1 MRKVLWCIGAASVLA
16 CADHGSPTQ
25 DSGLTFPPPRLTMTA
40 TSRVIAA
47 DGGAR
52 ALEVSAML
60 KNETDTVLAVVVDP
74 NCPLIVLIESDPTGE
89 PRQSTAASDFCPL
102 SGSRLAIAPG
112 DSTVLTRV
120 IGSDSL
126 AAYGSGTFGLSAL
139 ASTSTSLTAVWAGAV
154 QLPLSD
160 TP

>member
-1 MRKVLWCIGAASVLA
+1 MRKVLWCVVAASVLA
-16 CADHGSPTQ
+16 CTDHGSPTQ
-25 DSGLTFPPPRLTMTA
+25 NNGLTLPPPHLTMTA
-40 TSRVIAA
+40 TSRVIAT

-52 ALEVSAML
+52 ALEISAMM
-60 KNETDTVLAVVVDP
+60 KNETDKVMAVEVDP
-74 NCPLIVLIESDPTGE
+74 NCPLIVQIQPDPTGE
-89 PRQSTAASDFCPL
+89 PQGSTAASDFCPL
-102 SGSRLAIAPG
+102 SGPMLAIAPG

-139 ASTSTSLTAVWAGAV
+139 ASTSTVLMAVWAGAV
-154 QLPLSD
+154 QLPLSA